1 MKNYYDLLEVT
12 PKASKEIIEKAYKVL
27 IKKYH
32 PDLYSGEERI
42 YAENK
47 TRDLNEA
54 YRILTSDFLREQ
66 YDLELEKEKS
76 FSNNNYNEKN
86 IKNIKNTKN
95 TKNQKSNFDDNSNQ
109 SVTKEEKQHKVGTI
123 MSMVDLIKE
132 IFKKRKKGEHREIKK
147 EDKIAALLTLIIVIV
162 LGVILWFI
170 PATNG
175 FIRDIIPF

>member
-32 PDLYSGEERI
+32 PDLYKGEERI

-76 FSNNNYNEKN
+76 FSNNNYNERN
-86 IKNIKNTKN
+86 IKN

-109 SVTKEEKQHKVGTI
+109 YVTKEEKQHKVGTI

-147 EDKIAALLTLIIVIV
+147 EDKIAVLLTLIIVIV

-170 PATNG
+170 PATNS

>member
-27 IKKYH
+27 VKKYH

-54 YRILTSDFLREQ
+54 YRILTNDFLREQ
-66 YDLELEKEKS
+66 YDLELEKETK
-76 FSNNNYNEKN
+76 FDNNNIRKRDNVKSENLKN
-86 IKNIKNTKN
+86 
-95 TKNQKSNFDDNSNQ
+95 NSTNNGY
-109 SVTKEEKQHKVGTI
+109 ENREIKQHKVGTI

-132 IFKKRKKGEHREIKK
+132 IFKKRKKGERTEIKK
-147 EDKIAALLTLIIVIV
+147 EDKIAALLTLIIVVI

-170 PATNG
+170 PATNS

>member
-66 YDLELEKEKS
+66 YDLELEKETKFS
-76 FSNNNYNEKN
+76 QNDINKRNSRRNENLNNNISNNGYEKRK
-86 IKNIKNTKN
+86 I
-95 TKNQKSNFDDNSNQ
+95 
-109 SVTKEEKQHKVGTI
+109 KQHKVGTI

-132 IFKKRKKGEHREIKK
+132 IFKKRKKGERKPIKR
-147 EDKIAALLTLIIVIV
+147 EDKIAALLTLIIVVI

-170 PATNG
+170 PATNS

>member
-66 YDLELEKEKS
+66 YDLELEKETKFS
-76 FSNNNYNEKN
+76 QNDINKRNSRRNENLNNNISNNGYENRE
-86 IKNIKNTKN
+86 I
-95 TKNQKSNFDDNSNQ
+95 
-109 SVTKEEKQHKVGTI
+109 KQHKVGTI

-132 IFKKRKKGEHREIKK
+132 IFKKRKKGERKPIKR
-147 EDKIAALLTLIIVIV
+147 EDKIAALLTLIIVVI

-170 PATNG
+170 PATNS

>member
-1 MKNYYDLLEVT
+1 
-12 PKASKEIIEKAYKVL
+12 
-27 IKKYH
+27 
-32 PDLYSGEERI
+32 
-42 YAENK
+42 
-47 TRDLNEA
+47 
-54 YRILTSDFLREQ
+54 
-66 YDLELEKEKS
+66 
-76 FSNNNYNEKN
+76 
-86 IKNIKNTKN
+86 
-95 TKNQKSNFDDNSNQ
+95 
-109 SVTKEEKQHKVGTI
+109 

>member
-27 IKKYH
+27 VKKYH

-66 YDLELEKEKS
+66 YDLELEKETR
-76 FSNNNYNEKN
+76 FDNNNIRKRDNVKSENLKNNSTNYGNEN
-86 IKNIKNTKN
+86 
-95 TKNQKSNFDDNSNQ
+95 
-109 SVTKEEKQHKVGTI
+109 KEIRQHKVGTI
-123 MSMVDLIKE
+123 MSMLDLIKE
-132 IFKKRKKGEHREIKK
+132 IFKKRKKGERKPIKR
-147 EDKIAALLTLIIVIV
+147 EDKIAALLTLIIVVI

-170 PATNG
+170 PATNS